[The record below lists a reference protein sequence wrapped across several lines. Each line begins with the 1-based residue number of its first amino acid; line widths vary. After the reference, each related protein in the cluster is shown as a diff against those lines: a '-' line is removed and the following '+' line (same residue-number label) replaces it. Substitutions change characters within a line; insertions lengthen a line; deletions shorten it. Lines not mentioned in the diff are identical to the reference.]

1 MDSQNENTENIE
13 EIENT
18 EEIENEFF
26 EHFRIEIDKGQS
38 PLRIDKF
45 LMDRIINT
53 TRNKIQNAA
62 CSGNILV
69 NGKTV
74 KPNYRVRPLDIVS
87 IVLAHPPRET
97 EITPEDIPLDIV
109 YEDSEVLVVNK
120 APNMVVHPGFGN
132 FQGTLLNALTFYLQ
146 KNAQKGQTG
155 KPYLV
160 HRIDKNTSGLLLI
173 AKTEIAQSYL
183 AKQFYEH
190 SVERKYYALVWG
202 DFKEDEGT
210 IEGNI
215 GRSIKD
221 RKVMSVFPNGE
232 MGRSAI
238 THYKV
243 VERFGYVTLIECVLE
258 TGRTHQIRAHLKYLK
273 HPLFN
278 DETYGGDQILKGT
291 TFSKYKQFIQN
302 CFKLMPRQGLHA
314 ATLGF
319 VHPTTHQFMR
329 FENTIPKDMSMVLDK
344 WRSYIVNKEYEEDLP
359 LEPTSE
365 EKIMNA
371 RLLNEN
377 N

>member
-210 IEGNI
+210 IEG
-215 GRSIKD
+215 
-221 RKVMSVFPNGE
+221 
-232 MGRSAI
+232 
-238 THYKV
+238 
-243 VERFGYVTLIECVLE
+243 
-258 TGRTHQIRAHLKYLK
+258 
-273 HPLFN
+273 
-278 DETYGGDQILKGT
+278 
-291 TFSKYKQFIQN
+291 
-302 CFKLMPRQGLHA
+302 
-314 ATLGF
+314 
-319 VHPTTHQFMR
+319 
-329 FENTIPKDMSMVLDK
+329 
-344 WRSYIVNKEYEEDLP
+344 
-359 LEPTSE
+359 
-365 EKIMNA
+365 
-371 RLLNEN
+371 
-377 N
+377 